1 MKHETLVSEKASE
14 VWGYR
19 KMRTV
24 EIQAKS
30 ILSESKIY
38 EWTINPYRGCQHGCS
53 YCYARFMKRFTH
65 HRESWGDFVD
75 AKVNAPGLLAEE
87 VKKKKVGR
95 VWISGVCDPYQP
107 IEEEYEITRRYLEV
121 LQGNGWPVTIQT
133 KSPLVLRDLDLL
145 KRFDQLEV
153 GFSIGTGDEEL
164 RSIFEPKAP
173 RIEERINA
181 LKILHR
187 EEVRTYVMIAPMLPK
202 TETLPSQ
209 LQGKVDYVVIDK
221 MNYHYADWVYRKYGL
236 ERARMNEFFAQK
248 GTELAYLFRMREIPC
263 QLVF

>member
-1 MKHETLVSEKASE
+1 
-14 VWGYR
+14 
-19 KMRTV
+19 MRTV

-30 ILSESKIY
+30 ILSKSGVY

-75 AKVNAPGLLAEE
+75 AKVNAPGLLAQE

-107 IEEEYEITRRYLEV
+107 AEKEYELTRRCLKV
-121 LQGNGWPVTIQT
+121 LKENGWPVTIQT
-133 KSPLVLRDLDLL
+133 KSPLVLRDLNLL
-145 KRFDQLEV
+145 KDFGEIEV
-153 GFSIGTGDEEL
+153 CFSIATGNEEL
-164 RSIFEPKAP
+164 RSIFEPKTP

-248 GTELAYLFRMREIPC
+248 GTELAYLFRMRGIPC

>member
-1 MKHETLVSEKASE
+1 MKTAE
-14 VWGYR
+14 VR
-19 KMRTV
+19 
-24 EIQAKS
+24 AKN
-30 ILSESKIY
+30 ILSKSKVH
-38 EWTINPYRGCQHGCS
+38 EWTVNPYRGCQHGCS

-65 HRESWGDFVD
+65 HKESWGDFVD
-75 AKVNAPGLLAEE
+75 VKVNAPALLAEE

-107 IEEEYEITRRYLEV
+107 IEERYGLTRRCLEV
-121 LQGNGWPVTIQT
+121 LQRNGWPVIIQT
-133 KSPLVLRDLDLL
+133 KSSLVLRDLDLL
-145 KRFDQLEV
+145 KDFGEIEV

-187 EEVRTYVMIAPMLPK
+187 EDVRTYVMIAPMLPK
-202 TETLPSQ
+202 IESLPSR
-209 LQGKVDYVVIDK
+209 LEGKVDYVLVDK

-236 ERARMNEFFAQK
+236 ESARKNEFFAQK
-248 GTELAYLFRMREIPC
+248 GTELAHLFKMKGIPC
-263 QLVF
+263 ELLC